1 MSGIILKVF
10 IYFYKVVVV
19 LKKFY
24 GKSIPEVLDILKV
37 SSKGLN
43 DPEVEKRQQ
52 QYGYNELCEG
62 HKKSIFQ
69 IFMEQFK
76 DLLIVI
82 LIVAATVSIFT
93 GNFESAM
100 VIFAVI
106 ILNSILGT
114 VQQVKAEKSLKSL
127 KALSAPTAKVLRNG
141 IQVEIPSREVVVG
154 DILYLEAGDYISADG
169 RIMEN
174 YSIQV
179 NESSLTGESEN
190 VSKTQDI
197 IEGDNAAIGDRKN
210 MLFSGSLVTYG
221 RAVIVVT
228 GTGMKTELGKVAS
241 LLKNTEEKKT
251 PLQVNLDNFSK
262 KLSILILIICVL
274 IFILDVFR
282 GYPVMD
288 SIMFSIALAVAAIP
302 EALSSIV
309 TIVLALGTQKM
320 ARENAIVKKLKAV
333 EGLGSVSVICSDKTG
348 TLTQNKMTVKK
359 LYTDNK
365 VLNSRELNLENEVE
379 KQAVLMGILCN
390 DASTTDEEKIG
401 DPTEIALVDLG
412 EIYNMDELSL
422 RKEYPRIGEIPFDSE
437 RKIMSTVHRVKGRT
451 LMVTKGASDVLIDR
465 ISKIQTSSGILDIT
479 EEDKN
484 RIERAN
490 EDFSK
495 TGLRVLAVTYKEID
509 IDKTE
514 LDLNQENNLVFVA
527 LTAMMDPPR
536 EESARAISSCIKA
549 GIRTVMITGDHK
561 ITASAIAREIG
572 ILKDEDEAVEG
583 YELDNLSDEELKE
596 KVDKVSVYARVSPEH
611 KIRIVKA
618 WQEKDNIVAMTGD
631 GVNDAPALK
640 QSDIGI
646 AMGITGTE
654 VSKDAASMV
663 LMDDNFATIVK
674 SICSGRNIYNNIKNS
689 IKFLLS
695 GNTAGIMAVLYT
707 SLAALPIP
715 FTPAHLL
722 FINLVTDSLPA
733 IALGLESYKDNVMKE
748 KPRSINTP
756 ILTKAF
762 GKGILIEGLIIAAFT
777 ILAFYTGLKT
787 GDHMLA
793 STMAFSTLCLS
804 RLFHGFNCRS
814 REPIF
819 KIGLFSNKY
828 VWLAFGLGAALLSM
842 VLFLPPLKT
851 VFEISNLSLQQ
862 VGTIVLFS
870 FMTFVLIQLSK
881 LIGGVRPHGKNL

>member
-1 MSGIILKVF
+1 M
-10 IYFYKVVVV
+10 VV

-43 DPEVEKRQQ
+43 DSEVEKRQQ

-169 RIMEN
+169 RIIEN

-359 LYTDNK
+359 PLY
-365 VLNSRELNLENEVE
+365 R
-379 KQAVLMGILCN
+379 Q
-390 DASTTDEEKIG
+390 
-401 DPTEIALVDLG
+401 
-412 EIYNMDELSL
+412 
-422 RKEYPRIGEIPFDSE
+422 
-437 RKIMSTVHRVKGRT
+437 
-451 LMVTKGASDVLIDR
+451 
-465 ISKIQTSSGILDIT
+465 
-479 EEDKN
+479 
-484 RIERAN
+484 
-490 EDFSK
+490 
-495 TGLRVLAVTYKEID
+495 
-509 IDKTE
+509 
-514 LDLNQENNLVFVA
+514 
-527 LTAMMDPPR
+527 
-536 EESARAISSCIKA
+536 
-549 GIRTVMITGDHK
+549 
-561 ITASAIAREIG
+561 
-572 ILKDEDEAVEG
+572 
-583 YELDNLSDEELKE
+583 
-596 KVDKVSVYARVSPEH
+596 
-611 KIRIVKA
+611 
-618 WQEKDNIVAMTGD
+618 
-631 GVNDAPALK
+631 
-640 QSDIGI
+640 
-646 AMGITGTE
+646 
-654 VSKDAASMV
+654 
-663 LMDDNFATIVK
+663 
-674 SICSGRNIYNNIKNS
+674 
-689 IKFLLS
+689 
-695 GNTAGIMAVLYT
+695 
-707 SLAALPIP
+707 
-715 FTPAHLL
+715 
-722 FINLVTDSLPA
+722 
-733 IALGLESYKDNVMKE
+733 
-748 KPRSINTP
+748 
-756 ILTKAF
+756 
-762 GKGILIEGLIIAAFT
+762 
-777 ILAFYTGLKT
+777 
-787 GDHMLA
+787 
-793 STMAFSTLCLS
+793 
-804 RLFHGFNCRS
+804 
-814 REPIF
+814 
-819 KIGLFSNKY
+819 
-828 VWLAFGLGAALLSM
+828 
-842 VLFLPPLKT
+842 
-851 VFEISNLSLQQ
+851 
-862 VGTIVLFS
+862 
-870 FMTFVLIQLSK
+870 
-881 LIGGVRPHGKNL
+881 

>member
-1 MSGIILKVF
+1 M
-10 IYFYKVVVV
+10 VV

-43 DPEVEKRQQ
+43 DSEVEKRQQ

-169 RIMEN
+169 RIIEN

-365 VLNSRELNLENEVE
+365 VLNSTELNLENEVE

-390 DASTTDEEKIG
+390 DASTTDGEKIG

-422 RKEYPRIGEIPFDSE
+422 RKEYSRIGEIPFDSE
-437 RKIMSTVHRVKGRT
+437 RKIMSTVHRVKDRT
-451 LMVTKGASDVLIDR
+451 LMVTKGAPDVLIDR
-465 ISKIQTSSGILDIT
+465 ISKIQTSRGIMDIT
-479 EEDKN
+479 EEGKS

-514 LDLNQENNLVFVA
+514 LDLNQENDLVFVA

-572 ILKDEDEAVEG
+572 ILKDKDEAVEG

-640 QSDIGI
+640 QADIGI

-748 KPRSINTP
+748 KPRNINTP
-756 ILTKAF
+756 ILTKDF

-814 REPIF
+814 RESIF

-828 VWLAFGLGAALLSM
+828 VWFAFGLGAALLSM
-842 VLFLPPLKT
+842 VLFLPPLKA
-851 VFEISNLSLQQ
+851 VFEISNLDLKQ

-870 FMTFVLIQLSK
+870 FMTFVLIQISK
-881 LIGGVRPHGKNL
+881 LMGGVRPHGKNL